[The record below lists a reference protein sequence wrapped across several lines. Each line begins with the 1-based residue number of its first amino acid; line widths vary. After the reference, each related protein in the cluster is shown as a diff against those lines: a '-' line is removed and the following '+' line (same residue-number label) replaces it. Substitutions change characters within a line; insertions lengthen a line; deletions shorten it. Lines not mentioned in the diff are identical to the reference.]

1 MKKPSKI
8 IHLLKPKEYRVWCR
22 PKVVPGNFSVTT
34 EASKATCAVCL
45 SAMRFKLQGIHR
57 AFKVSHT
64 GRDYNEHEV

>member
-34 EASKATCAVCL
+34 EACKATCANCL
-45 SAMRFKLQGIHR
+45 STMRWHTQGRRGQFR
-57 AFKVSHT
+57 ASHT
-64 GRDYNEHEV
+64 GRDYNEHG